1 MIGLQTIRQRLNDYL
16 QSDLSF
22 DSRHST
28 QLSDGM
34 KYAVLNGGKR
44 LRGSMVCASAIGL
57 NESLEAALRPAAA
70 VEYLHAYSLVHDD
83 LPDMDDAS
91 IRRGKP
97 SCHAAFGT
105 TTAILVGDAL
115 QSLAYETLAKCGE
128 LTSQQRVHA
137 LQVLLEAGGWANMV
151 GGQAMD
157 MELENRTVADSST
170 LDVLNDAKTGA
181 LFRAS
186 AEIGSVVAG
195 FDPATTEFQSLSEF
209 AGFVGAAFQI
219 TDDILDATQRSDIL
233 GKPAQADGTAG
244 KLNYVTHI
252 GVEGAQIKAKKLL
265 DNAFEVLERMDMR
278 DSILAEIAN
287 LCVNR
292 SK

>member
-1 MIGLQTIRQRLNDYL
+1 MIGLQAIRQRVNDYL
-16 QSDLSF
+16 ELDLSF
-22 DSRHST
+22 ESKHST

-57 NESLEAALRPAAA
+57 NGSLEAALGPAAA

-83 LPDMDDAS
+83 LPDMDNAS
-91 IRRGKP
+91 LRRGKP

-128 LTSQQRVHA
+128 LSSQQRVNA
-137 LQVLLEAGGWANMV
+137 LQALLDAGGWANMV

-157 MELENRTVADSST
+157 MELENRTIADSST

-195 FDPATTEFQSLSEF
+195 FNPATSEYRSLSEF

-219 TDDILDATQRSDIL
+219 TDDILDATQHSDVL

-252 GVEGAQIKAKKLL
+252 GVERAQAKAAKLL
-265 DNAFEVLERMDMR
+265 GNAFDVLDRMDLQE
-278 DSILAEIAN
+278 STLAEIAN

>member
-1 MIGLQTIRQRLNDYL
+1 MIGLQAIRRRVNDFL
-16 QSDLSF
+16 ESDLSF
-22 DSRHST
+22 ESKHST
-28 QLSDGM
+28 QLSAGM

-57 NESLEAALRPAAA
+57 NGSLEAALGPAAA

-91 IRRGKP
+91 MRRGKP

-115 QSLAYETLAKCGE
+115 QSLAYETLAKCRE
-128 LTSQQRVHA
+128 LSSQQRVDA
-137 LQVLLEAGGWANMV
+137 LKVLMEAGGWANMV

-195 FDPATTEFQSLSEF
+195 FDPATAEFQSLSEF

-219 TDDILDATQRSDIL
+219 TDDILDATQHSDIL

-244 KLNYVTHI
+244 KLNYVTYI